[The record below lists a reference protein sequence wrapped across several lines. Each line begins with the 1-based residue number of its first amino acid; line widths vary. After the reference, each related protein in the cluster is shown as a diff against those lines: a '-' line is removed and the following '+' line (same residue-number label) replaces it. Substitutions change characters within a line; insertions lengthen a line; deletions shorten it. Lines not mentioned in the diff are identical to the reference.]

1 VWIVRH
7 GLSLLRRRRAAV
19 RIAALVFSLTL
30 PWAVRAGVIPVPAD
44 VRPGVGSFTIDSSTV
59 VRVPPGDRD
68 AGNAAHYLVEL
79 WARTNGLTLP
89 IISGAAGRGAGR
101 GTTSADFPSA
111 PLISF
116 RRRSGLGPEAYE
128 LEVLPQR
135 ITVSA
140 TSAAGLFYGAI
151 TLWQLLPIGGDGSR
165 IPAQIIH
172 DAPAYK
178 WRGLMLDSARHFQ
191 SPGFIRSMIDWMAW
205 HKLNMLHWHLTD
217 DQGWRLEIQK
227 YPRLT
232 SVGAWRVEPG
242 GARYGGFYTQ
252 AEVRDIVRF
261 AATRHVQIVP
271 EIDMP
276 GHATAAIA
284 AYPSLGVAGLAPP
297 GSASSAMGSAS
308 APLAVSAN
316 WGVLTHLF
324 NLEPQTFGFLE
335 NVLAEVL
342 DLFPSPLIHIGGDEA
357 VKDEWNAAPMIQAR
371 AMQLGIHD
379 PNALQAYFTQ
389 RIGRY
394 LAARGR
400 RIVGWDEILRPGL
413 RKDAIVMSW
422 HGVSGAHTAALAGN
436 DAILAPDP
444 ALYFDHRQSTL
455 PTEPPGRLDVV
466 SLEDVYRFE
475 PRDATLSDSQQ
486 HHVLGVQANLWT
498 EHIQSE
504 ERVQWMALP
513 RAAAL
518 AEVGWSAA
526 ERRRWPDFLERLVPL
541 FARYRA
547 FGLDYSD
554 SAFAPAARISRTAGQ
569 FSVALSNQAQQ
580 GAAAIADIHYT
591 LDGGEPTAQSP
602 RYDAPLT
609 VAPGTEVRAA
619 AFVGSA
625 QASRTWVKRF
635 ESQTALRR
643 DSHDLEQ
650 CSDGIGLLLEPVAS
664 GAHSAGAATSPPLA
678 IDIMNPCWMDR
689 GVDLSEGPRIVA
701 AVAPLPFNYEIGTDA
716 AKIRIGDARTAEGE
730 LEIHVDGCDT
740 PARGLLP
747 LAPAADS
754 KGVTVLAAQRL
765 PRLAGRHDLCL
776 RFSRPRLDPMW
787 ALDWVE
793 IGE

>member
-1 VWIVRH
+1 MRT
-7 GLSLLRRRRAAV
+7 
-19 RIAALVFSLTL
+19 AALVLSLTL
-30 PWAVRAGVIPVPAD
+30 PWELRAGVIPLPAD
-44 VRPGVGSFTIDSSTV
+44 VRPGAGAFTIDSSTV
-59 VRVPPGDRD
+59 VRVPPGDPD
-68 AGNAAHYLVEL
+68 AGNAARYLVEL
-79 WARTNGLTLP
+79 WTRTNGLTLP
-89 IISGAAGRGAGR
+89 IITGAANRGDTSRGDKSQGGAGR
-101 GTTSADFPSA
+101 GEAGTDVPSSPTIA
-111 PLISF
+111 F

-128 LEVLPQR
+128 LEIVPQR

-140 TSAAGLFYGAI
+140 SSAAGLFYGAI
-151 TLWQLLPIGGDGSR
+151 SLWQLLPIGGDASR
-165 IPAQIIH
+165 IPAQLIH
-172 DAPAYK
+172 DAPAYQ

-191 SPGFIRSMIDWMAW
+191 SPAFIRSMIDWMAW
-205 HKLNMLHWHLTD
+205 HKLNVLHWHLTD
-217 DQGWRLEIQK
+217 DQGWRLEILK

-232 SVGAWRVEPG
+232 SVGAWRVEPS
-242 GARYGGFYTQ
+242 GARYGGYYTQ

-261 AATRHVQIVP
+261 AAARHVQIIP

-284 AYPSLGVAGLAPP
+284 AYPALGVAGPEPA
-297 GSASSAMGSAS
+297 AGSAS
-308 APLAVSAN
+308 APFSVSAN

-324 NLEPQTFGFLE
+324 NLEPQTFGFID
-335 NVLAEVL
+335 NVLDEVL
-342 DLFPSPLIHIGGDEA
+342 RLFPSPLIHIGGDEA
-357 VKDEWNAAPMIQAR
+357 VKDEWKASPQVQAR
-371 AMQLGIHD
+371 AAQLGIHD
-379 PNALQAYFTQ
+379 PDALQAYFTQ

-422 HGVSGAHTAALAGN
+422 HGVSGAHTAAVAGN
-436 DAILAPDP
+436 DAVLAPDP

-455 PTEPPGRLDVV
+455 PTEPPGRLDVI

-475 PRDATLSDSQQ
+475 PRDPTLSGPQQ
-486 HHVLGVQANLWT
+486 HHVLGLQANLWT
-498 EHIQSE
+498 EHMQTE

-518 AEVGWSAA
+518 AEVGWSA
-526 ERRRWPDFLERLVPL
+526 ERRWPDFLERLVPM

-547 FGLDYSD
+547 LGLNFSD
-554 SAFAPAARISRTAGQ
+554 SVFAPAAKISRSAGK
-569 FSVALSNQAQQ
+569 FSLALSSQAQID
-580 GAAAIADIHYT
+580 ARTLADIRYT
-591 LDGGEPTAQSP
+591 LDRSEPTAESP
-602 RYDAPLT
+602 RYDAVLD
-609 VAPGTEVRAA
+609 VSPGTEVRAA
-619 AFVGSA
+619 GFIGSA
-625 QASRTWVKRF
+625 QASRTWVKRID
-635 ESQTALRR
+635 SQTALRR

-650 CSDGIGLLLEPVAS
+650 CSDGIGLLLEPVAA
-664 GAHSAGAATSPPLA
+664 GAHPAGAAASPPLA
-678 IDIMNPCWMDR
+678 IDIMNPCWIDR
-689 GVDLSEGPRIVA
+689 GVDLSDGPRILA
-701 AVAPLPFNYEIGTDA
+701 AVAPLPFNYEIGAAA
-716 AKIRIGDARTAEGE
+716 AKIRVGDARTAEGE